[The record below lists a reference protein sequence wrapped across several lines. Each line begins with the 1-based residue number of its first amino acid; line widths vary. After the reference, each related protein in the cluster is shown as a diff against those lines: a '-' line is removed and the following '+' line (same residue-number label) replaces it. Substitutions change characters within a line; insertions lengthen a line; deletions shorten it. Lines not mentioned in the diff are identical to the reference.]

1 MSIDAQVVVGAS
13 AEQTDVAK
21 FATINQTLTV
31 IIGTGMICVATN
43 NTWWCSVRVL
53 TYIFYV
59 CVEVAKKDQEYTW
72 WQDVDKPI

>member
-43 NTWWCSVRVL
+43 NTW
-53 TYIFYV
+53 
-59 CVEVAKKDQEYTW
+59 
-72 WQDVDKPI
+72 